1 MMPEMSYFKTFLRW
15 PDWLR
20 VGTLDRY
27 VIREVWL
34 TTLAVAVVLLAIL
47 VSTRLA
53 RMLAQALAGDLPAP
67 AVLTVIVWK
76 TVQKLSVVLPLAVF
90 LAQLLVLGRLNR
102 DHELAAMAA
111 CGYGPPQLLRV
122 LLLACAPWLV
132 VTAVLTLWLSPLA
145 VGENVRA
152 IAVARSQAQLTA
164 YAAGRFTE
172 FGRGGAVF
180 YVASMDAADSRLRN
194 VFIYMPATEQSPS
207 RVLTAKEAVI
217 ETTDDAER
225 FLILAHGHR
234 YDGAPMRDDFRTIR
248 FARHGVLIRPGAVAQ
263 ASRREAVG
271 TGQLLDDT
279 APAARVELSW
289 RVFYPGLLVVLTVF
303 AVAVSRVPPRRG
315 RYARIP
321 HGIAVY
327 AVYVNLYG
335 VGRAWAEHGWVPVA
349 MSGWWV
355 HVLALAVAVVWLAW
369 DGRALKRWRRPVGVD
384 AAT

>member
-1 MMPEMSYFKTFLRW
+1 MFLRR
-15 PDWLR
+15 PDWTR

-27 VIREVWL
+27 VIGEVWL

-53 RMLAQALAGDLPAP
+53 RILAQALAGDLPVT

-111 CGYGPPQLLRV
+111 SGYGPPQLLRV

-145 VGENVRA
+145 VGENLRA
-152 IAVARSQAQLTA
+152 IAVARTQAPVTA

-172 FGRGGAVF
+172 SGQGGRVF
-180 YVASMDAADSRLRN
+180 YVESVDAAGSQLRN
-194 VFIYMPATEQSPS
+194 VFIYLPATGHSPS
-207 RVLTAKEAVI
+207 RVLTAKAAVI
-217 ETTDDAER
+217 EATDDAGQ

-234 YDGAPMRDDFRTIR
+234 YDGVPMRDAFRTIR
-248 FARHGVLIRPGAVAQ
+248 FERHGVLIRPAAVAA
-263 ASRREAVG
+263 ASRREAIS

-279 APAARVELSW
+279 APVARVALYW
-289 RVFYPGLLVVLTVF
+289 RVFYPGLLIVLTVF
-303 AVAVSRVPPRRG
+303 AVAVSRVPPRAG

-335 VGRAWAEHGWVPVA
+335 VGRVWAEQGWVPVA
-349 MSGWWV
+349 ISGWWV
-355 HVLALAVAVVWLAW
+355 HALALSVAVVWLAW
-369 DGRALKRWRRPVGVD
+369 DGRVLTRWRRSAGLGAV
-384 AAT
+384 T